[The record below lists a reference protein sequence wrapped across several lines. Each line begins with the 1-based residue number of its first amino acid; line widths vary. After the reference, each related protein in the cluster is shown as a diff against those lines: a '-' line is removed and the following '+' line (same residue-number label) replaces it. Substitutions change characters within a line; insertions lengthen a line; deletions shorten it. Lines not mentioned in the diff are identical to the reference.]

1 MRQAA
6 QITFPRKLGRAVPD
20 EYLATGFTD
29 VDGRGDT
36 GAYTRC
42 LALLDSLPYYRQ
54 CKARSCELL
63 DLSPGQ
69 SVLDV
74 GCGTGDDVSRMAAR
88 VAPGGIAV
96 GADPS
101 AKLLAEAV
109 RRTPPGARA
118 AFIRADARALP
129 FRKGSFAR
137 CRIER
142 TLQHIVDPKSA
153 IREMARVLAPGG
165 LLLSYDNDWRTFS
178 VEGGDAGTA
187 GIIAG
192 LWADSFTNPTIGA
205 RLEDY
210 FREAG
215 LRIATV
221 EPSTPIFIDFE
232 TADRVFNLRQT
243 AARAVGKGLLA
254 PSAADEWLVV
264 AQARSRAGDFRC
276 SLTACTVVGMK

>member
-1 MRQAA
+1 M
-6 QITFPRKLGRAVPD
+6 PD

-54 CKARSCELL
+54 CKERSCELL
-63 DLSPGQ
+63 DLSPGL

-74 GCGTGDDVSRMAAR
+74 GCGTGDDVFRMAAR

-101 AKLLAEAV
+101 EKLLAGAV

-129 FRKGSFAR
+129 FRNGSFAR

-142 TLQHIVDPKSA
+142 TLQHIADPQSA
-153 IREMARVLAPGG
+153 IREMARVLAQGG
-165 LLLSYDNDWRTFS
+165 LLLAYDNDWRTFS

-187 GIIAG
+187 GIIAA

-205 RLEDY
+205 CLEDY
-210 FREAG
+210 FKEAG
-215 LRIATV
+215 LRIVTL
-221 EPSTPIFIDFE
+221 ESSTPVFTDFE
-232 TADRVFNLRQT
+232 TADRAFNLRQT
-243 AARAVGKGLLA
+243 AARAVGKGLLTA
-254 PSAADEWLVV
+254 FAADEWLAA
-264 AQARSRAGDFRC
+264 AQIQNRSGTFRC
-276 SLTACTVVGMK
+276 SLTAYTVVGRK